1 MFADQPLS
9 EVLPLLR
16 RALEEAGE
24 AIFSAPDPDLG
35 AGLYAGEVSTAGR
48 HRSYQ
53 VWLDV
58 ADVLGARLLT
68 PTKLENGQV
77 QLTLRRLPPLL
88 REGHYGAGSEFQRV
102 NKLEDPWFLQGFTEA
117 LGRAKLADGARILSV
132 GVGAG
137 RELEV
142 LGLAYPNVSFEV
154 VGVDTDE
161 SALKLARQRHPHWRF
176 VVGDVNALSND
187 LGRFDLIVALSV
199 LQSRGVNLDVALR
212 GLMRQNLS
220 ERGSLILGFPNC
232 RYAGGELRY
241 GARMLNFRD
250 PDLSLLMADVALVR
264 RHLHKHGFKVYVTGK
279 YEVLVTGVPSREVK
293 LTP

>member
-1 MFADQPLS
+1 MQPLS

-16 RALEEAGE
+16 QVLMEAGE
-24 AIFSAPDPDLG
+24 VTFSAPDPDLG
-35 AGLYAGEVSTAGR
+35 EGLYAGEVGAAGL
-48 HRSYQ
+48 HRSYAT
-53 VWLDV
+53 WLDV

-68 PTKLENGQV
+68 PTKLEDGWV

-102 NKLEDPWFLQGFTEA
+102 NKLEDPWFFQGFTEA
-117 LGRAKLADGARILSV
+117 LERAKLTNGARVLSV
-132 GVGAG
+132 GVGTG
-137 RELEV
+137 RELKA
-142 LGLAYPNVSFEV
+142 LALAYPDLSFEV
-154 VGVDTDE
+154 VGVDSDE
-161 SALKLARQRHPHWRF
+161 SALKLARERYPNWTF
-176 VVGDVNALSND
+176 AIGDVNALSLD
-187 LGRFDLIVALSV
+187 LGHFDLTVALSV

-212 GLMRQNLS
+212 GIIKHHLS
-220 ERGSLILGFPNC
+220 ERGSLILGFPNA

-279 YEVLVTGVPSREVK
+279 YEVLVTGVPSGG
-293 LTP
+293 LH